1 MYSMRGCDSV
11 RAVRRSCTVWPSC
24 HSCLRSTPP
33 NRILSDTL
41 HRCLDGYHTHRGH
54 SDTLKRNTH
63 TDPPCDHFRL
73 ATKVTIVEQCH
84 TISFLLRVLSSCCN
98 RITPGPQRRR
108 ECGHCRMSILK
119 VSKVQM
125 FGRMAPLSVNLWSQ
139 GSFSFWAQE
148 CLPGP
153 SVDYFN
159 PTPCYQVVP
168 P

>member
-1 MYSMRGCDSV
+1 MWQCSCSPSELHGV
-11 RAVRRSCTVWPSC
+11 AVLSQLSPEYPSKQDP
-24 HSCLRSTPP
+24 LRHTPP
-33 NRILSDTL
+33 VPGRLS
-41 HRCLDGYHTHRGH
+41 HTPWTQRH
-54 SDTLKRNTH
+54 SEEKHTH